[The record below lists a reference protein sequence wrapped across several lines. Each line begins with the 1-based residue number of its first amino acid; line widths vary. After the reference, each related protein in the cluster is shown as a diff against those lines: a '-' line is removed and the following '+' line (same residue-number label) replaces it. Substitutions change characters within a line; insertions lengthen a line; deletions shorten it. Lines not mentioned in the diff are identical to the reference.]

1 MWQQGPTVDNW
12 GNQIFDSEEKL
23 TVSKKKIII
32 IISGSTGY
40 TMLNV
45 LTLDVSIFIDSS
57 KLKYQ

>member
-1 MWQQGPTVDNW
+1 MWRQGPTVDNW

-23 TVSKKKIII
+23 TVSKKKKKR
-32 IISGSTGY
+32 ISGRTGY

>member
-1 MWQQGPTVDNW
+1 MWRHGPTVDNW

-23 TVSKKKIII
+23 TVSKKKKR
-32 IISGSTGY
+32 ISGRTGY